1 MPSNVMRDSLTINS
15 MNTITY
21 MEFHSLGFRDVLPA
35 EGVTEDVAVPR
46 KDECG
51 AGDPWFSSVCAAL
64 KNYFS
69 Y

>member
-1 MPSNVMRDSLTINS
+1 